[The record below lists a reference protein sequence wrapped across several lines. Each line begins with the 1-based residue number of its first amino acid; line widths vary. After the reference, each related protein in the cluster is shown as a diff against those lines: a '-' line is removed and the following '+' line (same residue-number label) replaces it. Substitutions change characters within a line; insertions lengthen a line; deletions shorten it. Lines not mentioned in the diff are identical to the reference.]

1 MSDLN
6 AKYLLRQAAW
16 GRTITDAE
24 IDELGLPEHV
34 ENVLVRFINS
44 TTAVLAAGG
53 LDSRRVAQE
62 IAEEGAEVIAGQVQ
76 AETCVEP
83 RTSVNLAEDPDS
95 ERWPTRCAGGHVA
108 GDSAGCVAAAID
120 HPRPPPYRGLG
131 DYSDASRWISYA

>member
-6 AKYLLRQAAW
+6 AEYLLRQAAR

-24 IDELGLPEHV
+24 LDELGLPEHV

-76 AETCVEP
+76 GETRVQQPSPVNVVEDF
-83 RTSVNLAEDPDS
+83 AK
-95 ERWPTRCAGGHVA
+95 ERAM
-108 GDSAGCVAAAID
+108 AAAI
-120 HPRPPPYRGLG
+120 YRQTRG
-131 DYSDASRWISYA
+131 W

>member
-1 MSDLN
+1 VSDLN
-6 AKYLLRQAAW
+6 AEYLLRQAAW

-62 IAEEGAEVIAGQVQ
+62 IAEEGAEVIAGHVQ
-76 AETCVEP
+76 AETRVQQP
-83 RTSVNLAEDPDS
+83 SPVNVAEDHAK
-95 ERWPTRCAGGHVA
+95 ERAMA
-108 GDSAGCVAAAID
+108 DAL
-120 HPRPPPYRGLG
+120 YRRVRG
-131 DYSDASRWISYA
+131 W

>member
-6 AKYLLRQAAW
+6 AEYLLRQAAR

-76 AETCVEP
+76 NETRVQP
-83 RTSVNLAEDPDS
+83 RTSVNAAEDPGE
-95 ERWPTRCAGGHVA
+95 ERAMA
-108 GDSAGCVAAAID
+108 EAL
-120 HPRPPPYRGLG
+120 YRRARG
-131 DYSDASRWISYA
+131 W